1 MRIDFEKLI
10 KDSGEKLTKYKLA
23 GEMADAG
30 LFKNRKSA
38 YDMILYHCSGK
49 SKSCDWELLKYLIQ
63 RFNKTGCE
71 IIRWES

>member
-10 KDSGEKLTKYKLA
+10 KDSGEILTKYKLA

-38 YDMILYHCSGK
+38 YDMILYNNAGK
-49 SKSCDWELLKYLIQ
+49 AKSLDIELIKYLMV
-63 RFNKTGCE
+63 RFNKE
-71 IIRWES
+71 AKDIIQWEQ

>member
-38 YDMILYHCSGK
+38 YDMILYNNAGK
-49 SKSCDWELLKYLIQ
+49 AKSLDIELIK
-63 RFNKTGCE
+63 
-71 IIRWES
+71 

>member
-38 YDMILYHCSGK
+38 YDMILYNNAGK
-49 SKSCDWELLKYLIQ
+49 AKSLDIELIKYLMV
-63 RFNKTGCE
+63 RFNKE
-71 IIRWES
+71 AKDIIQWDL

>member
-38 YDMILYHCSGK
+38 YDMILYNNAGK
-49 SKSCDWELLKYLIQ
+49 AKSLDIELIKYLIV
-63 RFNKTGCE
+63 RFNKE
-71 IIRWES
+71 AKDIIQWDL